1 MIVVS
6 DTSPLTS
13 LKDVLGA
20 LEDKADFR
28 LAPGLKSLGL
38 RAAGESE

>member
-6 DTSPLTS
+6 DTS
-13 LKDVLGA
+13 LKQLLDA
-20 LEDKADFR
+20 LEDTADFR

-38 RAAGESE
+38 REAGESQ